1 MKNIL
6 WGLALTATPALA
18 FAGFPT
24 NNRTGKLS
32 FFNVNTNEKLLNVP
46 YVLDSG
52 QFDRI
57 ALRDLDYF
65 FRCTYN
71 GEVHKIDAGL
81 FYWLDIVKTQM
92 GYPNARYRLYS
103 GYRSRKYN
111 RILRKQGYRTA
122 KNSFHLQGR
131 AADVRLEGVSLR
143 ELEKKAEYLQFGGV
157 SRYKNFVH
165 IDVGPNRTW

>member
-6 WGLALTATPALA
+6 CGLALTATPALA
-18 FAGFPT
+18 FAGLPT
-24 NNRTGKLS
+24 KNRTGKLS

-81 FYWLDIVKTQM
+81 FYWLDILKTQM

-103 GYRSRKYN
+103 GYRSRQYN
-111 RILRKQGYRTA
+111 RILRETRIQNGKKQFPSTRKGGGCSVGRSVLARTRKKSRISSVRRSFQVQKFRPYRCGA
-122 KNSFHLQGR
+122 
-131 AADVRLEGVSLR
+131 
-143 ELEKKAEYLQFGGV
+143 
-157 SRYKNFVH
+157 
-165 IDVGPNRTW
+165 